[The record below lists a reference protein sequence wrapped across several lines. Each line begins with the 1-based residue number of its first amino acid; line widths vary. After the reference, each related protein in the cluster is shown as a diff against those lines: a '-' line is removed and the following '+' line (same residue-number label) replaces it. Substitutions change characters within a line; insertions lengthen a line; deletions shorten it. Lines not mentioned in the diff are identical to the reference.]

1 MPYKLDTPDVEIARI
16 AAGQHGVVTAKQLAA
31 LGVGRMA
38 ISERS
43 RNGRLHRIHR
53 GVYAVGHRGLS
64 LHGRFMA
71 AVLACG
77 SGAVLSHTSA
87 AVLWE
92 LLKPID
98 GPVHVTVPTSSGRSK
113 RQGIHLHRSPSLDSP
128 SLKPH
133 PEPSPSPSYSQQEGG
148 RGGRLLITHRH
159 DIPVTT
165 VARTLED
172 LRATD
177 LLPSRLIRRATRQAE
192 LKGYRLEGIKTDRTR
207 SDLETLFLA
216 IVHHHRLPHP
226 EVNVKLGR
234 WTVDF
239 LWRIERVVVETDFWS
254 YHRGSVAW
262 EDDHARDLDLRSAG
276 YAVLRY
282 DDTQLES
289 EPGRVV
295 ADVAQALAEASVRR
309 A

>member
-1 MPYKLDTPDVEIARI
+1 MAMPYKVDTPDAEVSRI

-31 LGVGRMA
+31 VGMGRMA

-43 RNGRLHRIHR
+43 RNGRLHRIYR

-77 SGAVLSHTSA
+77 PGAVLSHVSA

-98 GPVHVTVPTSSGRSK
+98 GPVHISVPSASGRS
-113 RQGIHLHRSPSLDSP
+113 RRPGIHLHRTPSLN
-128 SLKPH
+128 PH

-148 RGGRLLITHRH
+148 RRGRLLVTHRH
-159 DIPVTT
+159 NIPVTT

-172 LRATD
+172 LRSTSFLEPH
-177 LLPSRLIRRATRQAE
+177 LLRRATRQAE
-192 LKGYRLEGIKTDRTR
+192 LKGYRLEHLTTDRTR
-207 SDLETLFLA
+207 SDLETLFLD
-216 IVHHHRLPHP
+216 IVHRYGLPHP

-239 LWRIERVVVETDFWS
+239 LWRDQRVVVETDFWT
-254 YHRGSVAW
+254 YHRGSVAFQ
-262 EDDHARDLDLRSAG
+262 DDHARDLDLRSAG
-276 YAVLRY
+276 YTALRY

-289 EPGRVV
+289 EPDRVA
-295 ADVAQALAEASVRR
+295 ADIAVALAVSGASRG
-309 A
+309 

>member
-1 MPYKLDTPDVEIARI
+1 MPYKVDTPDAEVARI
-16 AAGQHGVVTAKQLAA
+16 AARQQGVVTAKQLAMQ
-31 LGVGRMA
+31 GMGRMA

-43 RNGRLHRIHR
+43 RSGRLHRIHR

-64 LHGRFMA
+64 LHGRFLA

-77 SGAVLSHTSA
+77 PGAVLSHVSA

-92 LLKPID
+92 LLRPID
-98 GPVHVTVPTSSGRSK
+98 GPVHVTTPRTSGRA
-113 RQGIHLHRSPSLDSP
+113 RRPGIHLHRCS

-148 RGGRLLITHRH
+148 RRGRLLTTRRH
-159 DIPVTT
+159 NVPVTT

-172 LRATD
+172 LQRTS
-177 LLPSRLIRRATRQAE
+177 LLEPHLLRRATRQAE
-192 LKGYRLEGIKTDRTR
+192 LKGYRLEHVTTDRTR

-216 IVHHHRLPHP
+216 IVRRYAIPHP

-239 LWRIERVVVETDFWS
+239 LWRTERVVVETDFWG
-254 YHRGSVAW
+254 YHRGSIAF

-276 YAVLRY
+276 YTVLRY
-282 DDTQLES
+282 DDTQLEA
-289 EPGRVV
+289 EPARV
-295 ADVAQALAEASVRR
+295 ADDVTRALSRARVA
-309 A
+309 

>member
-1 MPYKLDTPDVEIARI
+1 MAMPYKVDTPDAEVSRI

-31 LGVGRMA
+31 VGMGRMA

-43 RNGRLHRIHR
+43 RNGRLHRIYR

-77 SGAVLSHTSA
+77 PGAVLSHVSA

-98 GPVHVTVPTSSGRSK
+98 GPVHISVPSASGRS
-113 RQGIHLHRSPSLDSP
+113 RRPGIHLHRTPSLN
-128 SLKPH
+128 PH

-148 RGGRLLITHRH
+148 RRGRLLVTHRH
-159 DIPVTT
+159 NIPVTT

-172 LRATD
+172 LRSTSFLEPH
-177 LLPSRLIRRATRQAE
+177 LLRRATRQAE
-192 LKGYRLEGIKTDRTR
+192 LKGYRLEHLTTDRTR
-207 SDLETLFLA
+207 SDLETLFLD
-216 IVHHHRLPHP
+216 IVHRYGLPHP

-239 LWRIERVVVETDFWS
+239 LWRDQRVVVETDFWT
-254 YHRGSVAW
+254 YHRGSVAFQ
-262 EDDHARDLDLRSAG
+262 DDHARDLDLRSAG
-276 YAVLRY
+276 YTVLRY

-289 EPGRVV
+289 EPARV
-295 ADVAQALAEASVRR
+295 AEDVTRALSR
-309 A
+309 APAA

>member
-1 MPYKLDTPDVEIARI
+1 MREEIDTGDATIARI
-16 AAGQHGVVTAKQLAA
+16 AARQHGVVAVEQLYEI
-31 LGVGRMA
+31 GVDKSA
-38 ISERS
+38 VS
-43 RNGRLHRIHR
+43 RRVKLGRLHRVHR
-53 GVYAVGHRGLS
+53 GVYAVGHQGLS
-64 LHGRFMA
+64 LRGRFMA

-77 SGAVLSHTSA
+77 DGAVLSHTSA

-92 LLKPID
+92 LLKPLD
-98 GPVHVTVPTSSGRSK
+98 GPVHITTPRTSGRA
-113 RQGIHLHRSPSLDSP
+113 RQPGIHLHRSPSLKS
-128 SLKPH
+128 H
-133 PEPSPSPSYSQQEGG
+133 PEPSPSPSYLQQEGG
-148 RGGRLLITHRH
+148 RGGRLLTTHRH

-172 LRATD
+172 LRATSY
-177 LLPSRLIRRATRQAE
+177 LPSHLLRRATRQAE
-192 LKGYRLEGIKTDRTR
+192 LKGHRLEGLKSDRTR

-216 IVHHHRLPHP
+216 IVDRYRLPRP

-239 LWRIERVVVETDFWS
+239 PWRSQRLVVETDFFT

-282 DDTQLES
+282 TDVQLEG
-289 EPGRVV
+289 EPDRVV
-295 ADVAQALAEASVRR
+295 ADVAAAFGMSATRR
-309 A
+309 G

>member
-1 MPYKLDTPDVEIARI
+1 MPNKLDTTDAAIAEIADR
-16 AAGQHGVVTAKQLAA
+16 QHGVITGKQLAA
-31 LGVGRMA
+31 AGLGRAAV
-38 ISERS
+38 SERTS
-43 RNGRLHRIHR
+43 MGRLHRIHR

-77 SGAVLSHTSA
+77 DGAVLSHVSA

-98 GPVHVTVPTSSGRSK
+98 GPVHVSTPSTSGRS
-113 RQGIHLHRSPSLDSP
+113 RRPGIHLHRTPSLN
-128 SLKPH
+128 PH

-148 RGGRLLITHRH
+148 RRGRLLTTRRH

-172 LRATD
+172 LRGSQ
-177 LLPSRLIRRATRQAE
+177 LLEPHLIRRATRQAE
-192 LKGYRLEGIKTDRTR
+192 LKGYRLGHLTTNRTR
-207 SDLETLFLA
+207 SDLEALFLD
-216 IVHHHRLPHP
+216 IVHRHHIPPP
-226 EVNVKLGR
+226 EANVKLGR

-239 LWRIERVVVETDFWS
+239 LWSRERLVVETDFWG
-254 YHRGSVAW
+254 YHRGSVAF

-276 YAVLRY
+276 YTVLRY
-282 DDTQLES
+282 DDTQLEN
-289 EPGRVV
+289 EPARVA
-295 ADVAQALAEASVRR
+295 ADVSRALSGARVA
-309 A
+309 

>member
-1 MPYKLDTPDVEIARI
+1 MAMPYKVDTPDAEVSRI

-31 LGVGRMA
+31 VGMGRMA

-43 RNGRLHRIHR
+43 RNGRLHRIYR

-77 SGAVLSHTSA
+77 PGAVLSHVSA

-98 GPVHVTVPTSSGRSK
+98 GPVHISVPSASGRS
-113 RQGIHLHRSPSLDSP
+113 RRPGIHLHRTPSLN
-128 SLKPH
+128 PH

-148 RGGRLLITHRH
+148 RRGRLLVTHRH
-159 DIPVTT
+159 NIPVTT

-172 LRATD
+172 LRSTSFLEPH
-177 LLPSRLIRRATRQAE
+177 LLRRATRQAE
-192 LKGYRLEGIKTDRTR
+192 LKGYRLEHLATDRTR
-207 SDLETLFLA
+207 SDLETLFLD
-216 IVHHHRLPHP
+216 IVHRYGLPHP

-239 LWRIERVVVETDFWS
+239 LWRDQRVVVETDFWT
-254 YHRGSVAW
+254 YHRGSVAFQ
-262 EDDHARDLDLRSAG
+262 DDHARDLDLRSAG
-276 YAVLRY
+276 YTALRY

-289 EPGRVV
+289 EPDRVA
-295 ADVAQALAEASVRR
+295 ADIAVALAVSGASRG
-309 A
+309 